1 MPDNCLPS
9 RKRSGASPTRNG
21 KWKSKLNEERWK
33 IGRSVPQWCRVLHER
48 NWPQRVG
55 LWRYRSVGKPQSMCA
70 AKESQTKEDEGL
82 SAPVLRHLHGERDD
96 LTQVSRW
103 TELLTFIL
111 R

>member
-1 MPDNCLPS
+1 
-9 RKRSGASPTRNG
+9 
-21 KWKSKLNEERWK
+21 
-33 IGRSVPQWCRVLHER
+33 
-48 NWPQRVG
+48 
-55 LWRYRSVGKPQSMCA
+55 MCA

-111 R
+111 RQPYHLASAEAELSS